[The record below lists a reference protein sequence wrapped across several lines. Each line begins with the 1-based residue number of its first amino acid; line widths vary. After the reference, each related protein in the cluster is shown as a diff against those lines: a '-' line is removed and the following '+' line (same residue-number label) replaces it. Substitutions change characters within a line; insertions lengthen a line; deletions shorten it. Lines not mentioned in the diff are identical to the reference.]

1 MINIY
6 IVHGQKHSQCPFNT
20 AILYNLLRFS
30 NAMVLFFCSNF
41 KRERDGLDWMFD
53 AFGNDSQNI
62 CV

>member
-1 MINIY
+1 MGRNILN
-6 IVHGQKHSQCPFNT
+6 VRS
-20 AILYNLLRFS
+20 ILYNLLRFS
-30 NAMVLFFCSNF
+30 NAMVLFFFCSNF

>member
-20 AILYNLLRFS
+20 VQPATLLKLYGPF
-30 NAMVLFFCSNF
+30 FFCSNF